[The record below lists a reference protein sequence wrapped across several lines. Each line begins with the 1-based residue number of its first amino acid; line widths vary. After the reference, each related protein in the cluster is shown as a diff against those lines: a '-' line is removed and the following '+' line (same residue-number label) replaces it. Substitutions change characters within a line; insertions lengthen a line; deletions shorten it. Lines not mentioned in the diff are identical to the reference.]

1 MMKTYIGTKLINAKP
16 MSRADYNTFRGWT
29 LPANESGEDAGYLV
43 EYLDGGIPNTDA
55 YFGYVSWSPAA
66 QFDGAYVHVRD
77 ITIGLPPHILR
88 LAGEKAELDDR
99 LTKLGVFLDG
109 KLFKTLPDHEQ
120 MALWEQ
126 HNVMREYS
134 AILATRLRN

>member
-55 YFGYVSWSPAA
+55 YFGYVSWSPAT
-66 QFDGAYVHVRD
+66 QFDGAYVPVR
-77 ITIGLPPHILR
+77 GAMLGMQPHMLR
-88 LAGEKAELDDR
+88 LAGEKAELDDKR
-99 LTKLGVFLDG
+99 EKLATFIAGPF
-109 KLFKTLPDHEQ
+109 FKTLPEHQQMPMYEQ
-120 MALWEQ
+120 QL
-126 HNVMREYS
+126 VMTEYS
-134 AILATRLRN
+134 GILATRLRA